1 VYVIEQQVG
10 VEHVTAS
17 VFVIMA
23 VGSDPAHDDR
33 RARIDA
39 AIGSLGM
46 IAYHPLDYRDHADDM
61 SVEDIRA
68 EVRDCVVALADL
80 SLERPSCY
88 YELGVVHGTGLEVAV
103 VAEVGTMIHQ
113 TADRWSL
120 SYYDSLDDLESQVQ
134 VALRPYAP
142 ALTR

>member
-1 VYVIEQQVG
+1 
-10 VEHVTAS
+10 VTAS
-17 VFVIMA
+17 VFVIMP
-23 VGSDPAHDDR
+23 VGSDSAYDER

-39 AIGSLGM
+39 AVRSLGM
-46 IAYHPLDYRDHADDM
+46 LPYHPLDHRHHNDDM
-61 SVEDIRA
+61 SADEIRD
-68 EVRDCVVALADL
+68 EVRGCVVALADL

-88 YELGVVHGTGLEVAV
+88 YELGVVHGTGLPVAV

-120 SYYDSLDDLESQVQ
+120 SYYDSFDDLDSQVRA
-134 VALRPYAP
+134 VLRPYAP